1 MLEDSN
7 FEKELEKVREEKLSK
22 KDLYDL
28 NILQPKVIKY
38 AMYKMRTEQEVLRRF
53 ESEFQDIS
61 SKAFDEILKYLK
73 DNNILNDEVFAKTFL
88 EEAIKFKRNSKFELK
103 MKLKEKGVPEEYI
116 YKALDSL
123 EEKLDNYEQD
133 LVFKILNERKNQDR
147 QKVLNYLYRKGFD
160 GINIRNAVEKFEEE

>member
-1 MLEDSN
+1 MLEDSS

-103 MKLKEKGVPEEYI
+103 MKLKEKGVSEEYI

-133 LVFKILNERKNQDR
+133 LVFKILNERRNQDR

-160 GINIRNAVEKFEEE
+160 GINIRNALEKFEEE